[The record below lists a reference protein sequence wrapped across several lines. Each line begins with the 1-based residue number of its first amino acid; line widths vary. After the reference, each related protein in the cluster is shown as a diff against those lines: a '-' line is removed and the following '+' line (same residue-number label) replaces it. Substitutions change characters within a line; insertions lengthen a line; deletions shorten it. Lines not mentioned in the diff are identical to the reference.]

1 MFEKVNLLIQNHR
14 NLLLGFLARETAQ
27 LLKSTHCLCREL
39 KFISMT
45 SVRQS
50 EPDSKYTD
58 RLFFKVFWNVLSL
71 CSTSWTRTFKVLIG
85 KEKRDQENLRKHL

>member
-27 LLKSTHCLCREL
+27 LLKHTLFVQGTEVYFHDFYQAERTRL
-39 KFISMT
+39 KT
-45 SVRQS
+45 
-50 EPDSKYTD
+50 KYTD
-58 RLFFKVFWNVLSL
+58 RLFFKVFRNVLSL

-85 KEKRDQENLRKHL
+85 KE